1 MTRNKEIKDILKE
14 GETNAIEFK
23 INANKKSIGNS
34 ICALLNSEGGRILV
48 GISDEAKIKG
58 VENPEQ
64 VSEDLKKHLIEEIV
78 PDTPIDISIEYID
91 DKAVIVLKVSE
102 GSKQPYIYDG
112 NIYYRR
118 GSNTVKAT
126 SKEISKLIHQ
136 REVDEQHWER
146 QVFLGFTWNDLDHK
160 LIENTL
166 IESKENYRSSYQGT
180 DLQEFLNH
188 YGLMTNGSFTNACVI
203 LFSKNTSKYLPQSR
217 VRITEYA
224 NSKTD
229 NSLIRDEVL
238 EGNLFVLRNKLENYI
253 ENLGTKSHFDDKQ
266 WKRIDFRYPVKALQ
280 EGIINALMH
289 RDYSSYNSQLTIS
302 IYPDKLVIANSGKL
316 PQELAVRDLKKNHR
330 SFPINP
336 DIAHIVFLRGLIDKL
351 GRGTVKINEEC
362 KLAGLKSPT
371 WKQSKG
377 EVILTFN
384 GPLTT
389 STSKRH
395 KDLKANNIDATNDA
409 ISDAVNDAINDA
421 VNDAIDDATNDA
433 VKRRLKEELK
443 LLYIEESLSLRSLQD
458 TFDVGRATMQ
468 RDMVLMNENKL
479 IDFIGANKTRKY
491 IINEKLMK
499 KLKSL

>member
-34 ICALLNSEGGRILV
+34 VSALLNSEGGRVLI
-48 GISDEAKIKG
+48 GISDKGEIKG
-58 VENPEQ
+58 IDNVEQ
-64 VSEDLKKHLIEEIV
+64 VSEDLRKHLIEEIV
-78 PDTPIDISIEYID
+78 PDTPIDLSIEHIN
-91 DKAVIVLKVSE
+91 DKAIIILKVSE

-126 SKEISKLIHQ
+126 SKEISRLIHQ

-146 QVFLGFTWNDLDHK
+146 QVFLGFAWDDLDHK
-160 LIENTL
+160 LIKNTL
-166 IESKENYRSSYQGT
+166 IESKENYRSSYQGN

-188 YGLMTNGSFTNACVI
+188 YGLMTNGAYTNACVI
-203 LFSKNTSKYLPQSR
+203 LFSKNTSKFLPQSR

-229 NSLIRDEVL
+229 NSLIRDEAL
-238 EGNLFVLRNKLENYI
+238 EGNLFVLRDKLESYI
-253 ENLGTKSHFDDKQ
+253 YNLGTKSHFDDKN

-316 PQELAVRDLKKNHR
+316 PEEIAIRDLKKNHR
-330 SFPINP
+330 SFPVNP

-362 KLAGLKSPT
+362 KIAGLKSPT

-384 GPLTT
+384 GPLA
-389 STSKRH
+389 SVAKRH
-395 KDLKANNIDATNDA
+395 SDLKNKSIDATNDA
-409 ISDAVNDAINDA
+409 ISDAVNTAISDAINDA
-421 VNDAIDDATNDA
+421 ISDATNDA
-433 VKRRLKEELK
+433 VKSRLKQELV

-468 RDMVLMNENKL
+468 RDMTLMNENKL
-479 IDFIGANKTRKY
+479 IDFTGSNKTRKY
-491 IINEKLMK
+491 IINKDLME